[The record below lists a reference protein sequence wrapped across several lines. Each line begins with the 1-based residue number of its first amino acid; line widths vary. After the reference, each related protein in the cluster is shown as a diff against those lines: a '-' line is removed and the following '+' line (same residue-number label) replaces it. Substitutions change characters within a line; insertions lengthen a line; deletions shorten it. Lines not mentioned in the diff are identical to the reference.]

1 MNKNFINNVI
11 ISNDK
16 VMERDERHKHESH
29 SDNADQIARSMK
41 AEQKDKQREHTRRMN
56 RMWLWLG
63 VLVLVAILLWWIFS
77 IGFFEDTTGV
87 TNFGN

>member
-1 MNKNFINNVI
+1 
-11 ISNDK
+11 
-16 VMERDERHKHESH
+16 MERDEKHNH
-29 SDNADQIARSMK
+29 QDNADMIARSMK
-41 AEQKDKQREHTRRMN
+41 AKEKENHRENTRKMN
-56 RMWLWLG
+56 RLWLWLG

>member
-1 MNKNFINNVI
+1 
-11 ISNDK
+11 
-16 VMERDERHKHESH
+16 MERDERNNHV
-29 SDNADQIARSMK
+29 DNADQIARSMK
-41 AEQKDKQREHTRRMN
+41 AEGKEKHRENTRKMN

-63 VLVLVAILLWWIFS
+63 VLILVAILLWWIFS

>member
-1 MNKNFINNVI
+1 
-11 ISNDK
+11 
-16 VMERDERHKHESH
+16 MEREERNRHEG
-29 SDNADQIARSMK
+29 DVNADQIARSMK
-41 AEQKDKQREHTRRMN
+41 AEQKEKQRENTRRMN
-56 RMWLWLG
+56 RLWLWLG

>member
-1 MNKNFINNVI
+1 
-11 ISNDK
+11 
-16 VMERDERHKHESH
+16 MERDERNNHA
-29 SDNADQIARSMK
+29 DNADQIARSMK
-41 AEQKDKQREHTRRMN
+41 AEGKEKHRENTRKMN

-63 VLVLVAILLWWIFS
+63 VLILVAILLWWIFS

>member
-1 MNKNFINNVI
+1 MA
-11 ISNDK
+11 
-16 VMERDERHKHESH
+16 RDERNH
-29 SDNADQIARSMK
+29 DNADQIARSMK
-41 AEQKDKQREHTRRMN
+41 AEGKEKHRENTRKMN

-63 VLVLVAILLWWIFS
+63 VLILVAILLWWIFS